1 MGHQYNIL
9 GFLGRSWLNFL
20 LLGIIALLLFITFKF
35 GFLAGASIALIPFA
49 LVFLVIFIN
58 NPFWGFIAVFIAN
71 YYIQGLTRYIPG
83 LPSGIVMDGLLV
95 ITIVSIILHQFKTRF
110 RYSWKGGFNVIV
122 LLAFI
127 WLLYCIFLLLVPEA
141 SPLGWATA
149 ARGIGIYF
157 FIIVLLV
164 SVLVRDLK
172 DLHIILNIWAVLSL
186 TAVLKALMQQYL
198 GFDAA
203 ESRWLYVEGASRT
216 HIIYSGIRY
225 FSFFS
230 DAANFGSGIA
240 LSGVVFGIAALSDK
254 RYGYKVFY
262 AITAAACMYGMI
274 ISGTRGSLMVPF
286 VGFTLYTILSKQF
299 KTTLLAAFAILSV
312 FAFLRYTNYGQGNSY
327 IRRMRSIF
335 NAAEDASLQVRM
347 VNQEKLRV
355 YMADKHFGVGIGMS
369 RGRAETYQPDA
380 FVSKIPS
387 DSWYVLIWVET
398 GIVGL
403 ILHLLILLSV
413 PAYGAYLILF
423 KLRDPTVRGI
433 VSAMV
438 CGISGLYVSSYTI
451 EIIGQF
457 PTGFI
462 LYTCMAVV
470 YMSPRLDKVQTD
482 KNAILEEN
490 YG

>member
-1 MGHQYNIL
+1 LELFKNIL
-9 GFLGRSWLNFL
+9 GSLGRLW
-20 LLGIIALLLFITFKF
+20 LGILLIIVVSVILFITFKF
-35 GFLAGASIALIPFA
+35 GYIAGAAITLIPFG
-49 LVFLVIFIN
+49 LIFFVVFIN

-71 YYIQGLTRYIPG
+71 YYIQGLTRYIPS
-83 LPSGIVMDGLLV
+83 LPSGILMDGLLG
-95 ITIVSIILHQFKTRF
+95 ITIVSIILHQFKTRY
-110 RYSWKGGFNVIV
+110 RYSWRSAYNV
-122 LLAFI
+122 LTLMAFI
-127 WLLYCIFLLLVPEA
+127 WLLYCVFLLLVPDA

-157 FIIVLLV
+157 IVITILV
-164 SVLVRDLK
+164 SVLVKDFK
-172 DLHIILNIWAVLSL
+172 DLHTILNIWAVLSL
-186 TAVLKALMQQYL
+186 TAVLKALIQQYL
-198 GFDAA
+198 GFDSA

-240 LSGVVFGIAALSDK
+240 LSGVVFGIAALGEK
-254 RYGYKVFY
+254 RLGYKVFY
-262 AITAAACMYGMI
+262 AVTCLASMYGMI

-286 VGFTLYTILSKQF
+286 VGFTLYTILSKRF
-299 KTTLLAAFAILSV
+299 KSTILAIFAILSV
-312 FAFLRYTNYGQGNSY
+312 FVFLKYTNYGQGNSY
-327 IRRMRSIF
+327 VRRMRSIF

-347 VNQEKLRV
+347 ANQDKLRV
-355 YMADKHFGVGIGMS
+355 YMADRHFGVGIGMS
-369 RGRAETYQPDA
+369 RGRAETYQPNA

-423 KLRDPTVRGI
+423 KLRDPTLRGI

-451 EIIGQF
+451 EILGQF

-462 LYTCMAVV
+462 LYTCMTVIFI
-470 YMSPRLDKVQTD
+470 SPKFDRELQE
-482 KNAILEEN
+482 KNLKLEAN
-490 YG
+490 NG

>member
-1 MGHQYNIL
+1 MELQKYIL
-9 GFLGRSWLNFL
+9 GFISKSWLGIL
-20 LLGIIALLLFITFKF
+20 LLVVVSGMLFITFKF
-35 GFLAGASIALIPFA
+35 GYLAGASVAMFPIA
-49 LVFLVIFIN
+49 LVFLVLFIN
-58 NPFWGFIAVFIAN
+58 NPFWGFIAIFVAN
-71 YYIQGLTRYIPG
+71 YYIQGLTRYIPT
-83 LPSGIVMDGLLV
+83 LPSGIMMDGILV
-95 ITIVSIILHQFKTRF
+95 VTIVSIILHQFKTRYS
-110 RYSWKGGFNVIV
+110 YSWKNAYNVLT

-127 WLLYCIFLLLVPEA
+127 WLLYCVFLLLIPNA
-141 SPLGWATA
+141 SPLGWATS

-157 FIIVLLV
+157 LVITILV
-164 SVLVRDLK
+164 SVLIRNMRDLH
-172 DLHIILNIWAVLSL
+172 LILNIWAVLSL

-198 GFDAA
+198 GFDSA
-203 ESRWLYVEGASRT
+203 EMRWLYVEGASRT

-240 LSGVVFGIAALSDK
+240 LSGVVFGIASLVEK
-254 RYGYKVFY
+254 RRGYKVFY
-262 AITAAACMYGMI
+262 AITSIASLYGMI

-286 VGFTLYTILSKQF
+286 VGFTLYAIISKRFKSAILAS
-299 KTTLLAAFAILSV
+299 LAILSV
-312 FAFLRYTNYGQGNSY
+312 VVFLKYTNYGQGNSY
-327 IRRMRSIF
+327 VRRMRSIF
-335 NAAEDASLQVRM
+335 NATEDASLQVRL
-347 VNQEKLRV
+347 VNQDKLKV

-403 ILHLLILLSV
+403 ILHLLILFSV
-413 PAYGAYLILF
+413 PAYGTYLILF

-433 VSAMV
+433 VAAMV

-451 EIIGQF
+451 EILGQF

-462 LYTCMAVV
+462 LYTCMTVIFI
-470 YMSPRLDKVQTD
+470 SPKFDREQQE
-482 KNAILEEN
+482 KNLKLEEN
-490 YG
+490 NG